1 MIRHSRSFKINNRPN
16 AALILLLSAFCL
28 FSGRFTFGQQI
39 KVMQWN
45 VEGNDGHGLGRQSN
59 NTNAQTKAD
68 ARIVNYNQP
77 DILLFNEIDCS
88 NGLSVA
94 TNEAAIVD
102 WITNNV
108 PYLGTQ
114 LGVTFYV
121 KASSSSDGFI
131 RNAAVSRFPILAEG
145 TYTSVNMVR
154 GLHAFRV
161 QLEGTNVLQIFHAHF
176 KCCHG
181 TGDCGDR
188 QTNAIFASSTIRA
201 WAATNSLP
209 YIFAGDWNEDESNPQ
224 CAPSSAYRPITMVR
238 TNGNLA
244 DFPPTDLNGLSKTI
258 STPNPDSRFDYCLA
272 GMNRLSALSGYVFN
286 SGVWAQN
293 GLYTNASPQNLAD
306 DSTTASD
313 HCSVF
318 VNYSFPTSVT
328 NFTVTP
334 TNAFTSSGNEGGPF
348 SPSSQTYTLTNTD
361 TIPLFWSVT
370 KTSSWLTISTLA
382 TNLTL
387 GAGAV
392 TNITAFITN
401 SVANSLTGGTYVDTI
416 NFSNTATGVSFS
428 RSVTLTVSSTPPLAS
443 FTGSPTT
450 GTDSLSVTF
459 IDTSTGSITNRFWDF
474 GDSSTT
480 NVTTNSV
487 AHTFSNG
494 TYTVTLITSGPV
506 GVSTNTKPNYITVLS
521 SPTTVGISAANL
533 QDGSGILAPT
543 SSVAVLVIDT
553 GNNGFANPQAGYQ
566 LNVGAT
572 WGTDDKVVGLW
583 DLRDSVNCSGNNGG
597 ALCDQTVVA
606 YTNGI
611 AAGQT
616 LQLYW
621 FPSLTLSSNT
631 LGITSYGKYTDTV
644 GIDGSDVWQM
654 PGGGSTLNLMFL
666 TTSVGGSNPET
677 AGRAT
682 LLTTTGLTAY
692 ESWQVQYF
700 GDTNNPAAAA
710 SADPDGDGQN
720 NLAEFLAGTDPTN
733 SAAAF
738 RIISATAEGSNVRLI
753 WTMGSDKTNAL
764 QLSTGAV
771 SGNYSNNFAD
781 IFTITNTVGSV
792 TNYLDVGAAT
802 NAPVR
807 YYRVRLVP

>member
-1 MIRHSRSFKINNRPN
+1 MIRHSRSFKINNWLN
-16 AALILLLSAFCL
+16 GALILLLAVFCL
-28 FSGRFTFGQQI
+28 FSGRSTSAQQV

-45 VEGNDGHGLGRQSN
+45 VEGNDGQGLGRLSN
-59 NTNAQTKAD
+59 NTNAQTKAN

-77 DILLFNEIDCS
+77 DILLFNEIDA
-88 NGLSVA
+88 NNQTAAVG
-94 TNEAAIVD
+94 EAALID

-121 KASSSSDGFI
+121 KASSGTDGFI
-131 RNAAVSRFPILAEG
+131 RNAAVSRFPIFAEG
-145 TYTSVNMVR
+145 TYASSKMVR

-161 QLEGTNVLQIFHAHF
+161 QLEGTNVLQIFHAHL
-176 KCCHG
+176 KCCDLQS
-181 TGDCGDR
+181 DCDER

-201 WAATNSLP
+201 WAATNSTP
-209 YIFAGDWNEDESNPQ
+209 YIVAGDWNEDELNPQ
-224 CAPSSAYRPITMVR
+224 CAPGLAYRPITMMR
-238 TNGNLA
+238 TNSNVVEFA
-244 DFPPTDLNGLSKTI
+244 PTTLNGSSKTI
-258 STPNPDSRFDYCLA
+258 STPSPTRRFDYCLA
-272 GMNRLSALSGYVFN
+272 ASNRLSAVAGYVFN
-286 SGVWAQN
+286 SSVWAQN
-293 GLYTNASPQNLAD
+293 GLYTNANPQNLAS

-318 VNYSFPTSVT
+318 VTYSFPASIT
-328 NFTVTP
+328 NFSVTP
-334 TNAFTSSGNEGGPF
+334 TNAFTSSGNEGGSF
-348 SPSSQTYTLTNTD
+348 SPSSQTYTLTNSD

-370 KTSSWLTISTLA
+370 KTSNWLTISTLA

-387 GAGAV
+387 GAGAT

-401 SVANSLTGGTYVDTI
+401 SVANSLTGGTYVDMI

-428 RSVTLTVSSTPPLAS
+428 RDVTLTVSFTPPLAS

-450 GTDSLSVTF
+450 GTDSLAVTF
-459 IDTSTGSITNRFWDF
+459 VDTSTGSITNRFWDF

-487 AHTFSNG
+487 AHAYSNG
-494 TYTVTLITSGPV
+494 TYTVTLITSGPL
-506 GVSTNTKPNYITVLS
+506 GSSTNTRPNYITVLS
-521 SPTTVGISAANL
+521 SPLTILADAGNLFGSTTNN
-533 QDGSGILAPT
+533 LAPT
-543 SSVAVLVIDT
+543 NSVAVLVADT
-553 GNNGFANPQAGYQ
+553 GNNGFTEPQASFPLG
-566 LNVGAT
+566 LGAT
-572 WGTDDKVVGLW
+572 WGTDDKVIGLW
-583 DLRDSVNCSGNNGG
+583 DLSACNCGDGE
-597 ALCDQTVVA
+597 LYDQTVVA

-611 AAGQT
+611 APGQK

-621 FPSLTLSSNT
+621 FPSLTLASNT
-631 LGITSYGKYTDTV
+631 LGVTSYGKYTDTNSPPLN
-644 GIDGSDVWQM
+644 GSDAWQM
-654 PGGGSTLNLMFL
+654 PAGGTNVYLKFY
-666 TTSVGGSNPET
+666 TTFWGGSNPET
-677 AGRAT
+677 AGLAT
-682 LLTTTGLTAY
+682 LLTAGGLTPF
-692 ESWQVQYF
+692 ESWQIQYF
-700 GDTNNPAAAA
+700 GDTNNPAAAE

-733 SAAAF
+733 NAAVF
-738 RIISATAEGSNVRLI
+738 RIVSATAEGSNIRLI
-753 WTMGSDKTNAL
+753 WTTGSGRTNAL
-764 QLSTGAV
+764 QLSTGGV

>member
-1 MIRHSRSFKINNRPN
+1 
-16 AALILLLSAFCL
+16 
-28 FSGRFTFGQQI
+28 
-39 KVMQWN
+39 
-45 VEGNDGHGLGRQSN
+45 
-59 NTNAQTKAD
+59 
-68 ARIVNYNQP
+68 
-77 DILLFNEIDCS
+77 
-88 NGLSVA
+88 
-94 TNEAAIVD
+94 
-102 WITNNV
+102 
-108 PYLGTQ
+108 
-114 LGVTFYV
+114 
-121 KASSSSDGFI
+121 
-131 RNAAVSRFPILAEG
+131 
-145 TYTSVNMVR
+145 
-154 GLHAFRV
+154 
-161 QLEGTNVLQIFHAHF
+161 
-176 KCCHG
+176 
-181 TGDCGDR
+181 
-188 QTNAIFASSTIRA
+188 
-201 WAATNSLP
+201 
-209 YIFAGDWNEDESNPQ
+209 
-224 CAPSSAYRPITMVR
+224 
-238 TNGNLA
+238 
-244 DFPPTDLNGLSKTI
+244 
-258 STPNPDSRFDYCLA
+258 
-272 GMNRLSALSGYVFN
+272 
-286 SGVWAQN
+286 
-293 GLYTNASPQNLAD
+293 
-306 DSTTASD
+306 
-313 HCSVF
+313 
-318 VNYSFPTSVT
+318 
-328 NFTVTP
+328 
-334 TNAFTSSGNEGGPF
+334 
-348 SPSSQTYTLTNTD
+348 
-361 TIPLFWSVT
+361 
-370 KTSSWLTISTLA
+370 
-382 TNLTL
+382 
-387 GAGAV
+387 
-392 TNITAFITN
+392 
-401 SVANSLTGGTYVDTI
+401 
-416 NFSNTATGVSFS
+416 
-428 RSVTLTVSSTPPLAS
+428 
-443 FTGSPTT
+443 
-450 GTDSLSVTF
+450 
-459 IDTSTGSITNRFWDF
+459 
-474 GDSSTT
+474 
-480 NVTTNSV
+480 
-487 AHTFSNG
+487 
-494 TYTVTLITSGPV
+494 
-506 GVSTNTKPNYITVLS
+506 VLS